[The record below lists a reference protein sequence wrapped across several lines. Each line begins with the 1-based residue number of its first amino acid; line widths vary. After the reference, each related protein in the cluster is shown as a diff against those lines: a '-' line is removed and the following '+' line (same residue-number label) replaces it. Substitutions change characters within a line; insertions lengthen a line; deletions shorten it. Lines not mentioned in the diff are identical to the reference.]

1 MGWPHDRA
9 GHRGGRAVDLH
20 RASHR
25 PQANLFCIAIYYLL
39 EIYLKPTI
47 LLPRFLWNLMNFETW
62 TYSTSQFRSPW
73 GTFSWARF
81 HPAAQQKR
89 QTLFGTTAWQAE
101 GKSWEKDGIQETPW
115 FLNACAHKRLL
126 CSDTVCDRFMCVWY
140 TLKHTQSHTHTHTCT
155 HSFIQ
160 IWLSLIKFVY
170 MFVFSHC
177 RESNRSRVYPGLVD
191 HFDDTKID
199 VLSRPR
205 PWQRL
210 SLVSQALWKCHGG
223 REIQEGQGP

>member
-1 MGWPHDRA
+1 MLSIWCICFSFSSVSDRSRDPPGGCWYRWMGWPHDRA

-101 GKSWEKDGIQETPW
+101 GKSWEKDGIHETPW
-115 FLNACAHKRLL
+115 FLNACAQKTSVQGYR
-126 CSDTVCDRFMCVWY
+126 MW
-140 TLKHTQSHTHTHTCT
+140 SHTHTH
-155 HSFIQ
+155 
-160 IWLSLIKFVY
+160 V
-170 MFVFSHC
+170 
-177 RESNRSRVYPGLVD
+177 
-191 HFDDTKID
+191 
-199 VLSRPR
+199 
-205 PWQRL
+205 
-210 SLVSQALWKCHGG
+210 
-223 REIQEGQGP
+223 